1 MSQRFLMWNKLDKTV
16 WGTLLTKILTSVGCL
31 FLIFLM
37 VISGSISYYTIK
49 YTYQMYFNDPCSRT
63 LSAEKDLETVNEVL
77 KEQTSHIEGTFSADA
92 QCIFVDS
99 QINGA
104 GKNGDSITQELC
116 FVGMTEGAD
125 IHIIQGDSLDFSRT
139 DEVLVPSYLV
149 LSNGKK
155 VSGKALLG
163 KQITIP
169 TESTTIELTVV
180 GIYDKYKN
188 GSAVYAPN
196 EIIASTTTVGKCS
209 NILYPDGRTI
219 VYYDGKRVETPVGTM
234 IVVAHREDMPI
245 IQKAL
250 SDAQIE
256 SDPVMTFYPLEIALV
271 FTVCFIFCLVGFV
284 VLLVF
289 LQNTIRKL
297 LKKQQDSIFLF
308 YILGQDCASIQKL
321 FSTHFLG
328 LFIFLFLVVL
338 AVSQFL
344 LGITERS
351 LFQYL
356 FSVYSLNVWTLIL
369 GLALLLIT
377 RATVRKQVKLTLEQ
391 EFINNDEELE

>member
-1 MSQRFLMWNKLDKTV
+1 MSQRFLMWRKLDKTV
-16 WGTLLTKILTSVGCL
+16 WGTLPTKILTSVGCL

-49 YTYQMYFNDPCSRT
+49 YTYQMYYNDPCNRT
-63 LSAEKDLETVNEVL
+63 LSILKDLETVNEAL
-77 KEQTSHIEGTFSADA
+77 KGQTSRIEGTFPNDA
-92 QCIFVDS
+92 WFIFTDA
-99 QINGA
+99 QINGV
-104 GKNGDSITQELC
+104 GKNGSSITQEVCL
-116 FVGMTEGAD
+116 VGMTEAAD
-125 IHIIQGDSLDFSRT
+125 IHIIQGDALDFSRT
-139 DEVLVPSYLV
+139 DEVLVPSHLV

-188 GSAVYAPN
+188 GSAVFAPN
-196 EIIASTTTVGKCS
+196 EIIASTTTVGTCS
-209 NILYPDGRTI
+209 NILHPDGRSQ
-219 VYYDGKRVETPVGTM
+219 VYYDGQRVETPEEIMV
-234 IVVAHREDMPI
+234 VVAHREDMQT
-245 IQKAL
+245 IQRVL
-250 SDAQIE
+250 SDAQIKA
-256 SDPVMTFYPLEIALV
+256 DPVMTFYPLEIALV

-328 LFIFLFLVVL
+328 LFILLFLVILVL
-338 AVSQFL
+338 SQLL
-344 LGITERS
+344 LGITERV

-356 FSVYSLNVWTLIL
+356 FSVYSLNIWTLIL
-369 GLALLLIT
+369 GVALLLIT
-377 RATVRKQVKLTLEQ
+377 RATARKQVKLTIEQ

>member
-16 WGTLLTKILTSVGCL
+16 WGTLSTKILTSVGCL

-37 VISGSISYYTIK
+37 IISGSISYYTIK
-49 YTYQMYFNDPCSRT
+49 YTYQMYYNDPCSRT
-63 LSAEKDLETVNEVL
+63 LSVDKDLETVKEAL
-77 KEQTSHIEGTFSADA
+77 KGQSSRIEGTFSDDA
-92 QCIFVDS
+92 WYLFTDS

-188 GSAVYAPN
+188 GSAVFAPN
-196 EIIASTTTVGKCS
+196 EIIASTTTVGTCS
-209 NILYPDGRTI
+209 NILNPDGRII
-219 VYYDGKRVETPVGTM
+219 VYYDGKREEAPESTM
-234 IVVAHREDMPI
+234 VVVAHREDMQT
-245 IQKAL
+245 IQRVL
-250 SDAQIE
+250 SDAQIK

-297 LKKQQDSIFLF
+297 LNKQQDAIYLF

-321 FSTHFLG
+321 FSIHFLG
-328 LFIFLFLVVL
+328 LFILLFLVVL

-344 LGITERS
+344 LGITAS
-351 LFQYL
+351 VLFQYL

-377 RATVRKQVKLTLEQ
+377 RSTVRKQVKLTIEQ